1 MIFLEHAI
9 FSKKCDVDTS
19 KKLAYFSE
27 QVALIEYML
36 SEFGYSPSNF
46 DIGRDDL
53 YQFFT
58 FTLGNQSIE
67 IGDLLEEKLG
77 EVISNYDLDLIS
89 GTYSFKCYKCENLH
103 ITFYIKSLSEKNPFR
118 TGDFDDL
125 IYFYDSNTSYFV
137 N

>member
-1 MIFLEHAI
+1 MIFLEHAV

-27 QVALIEYML
+27 QVAFLEYTL
-36 SEFGYSPSNF
+36 SELGYSPCDF
-46 DIGRDDL
+46 DIGRDDT

-58 FTLGNQSIE
+58 FTLGKLSTE
-67 IGDLLEEKLG
+67 IGDFLEERLEG
-77 EVISNYDLDLIS
+77 LIEDHNLDLVS
-89 GTYSFKCYKCENLH
+89 GTYSFKCSKCENLH

-118 TGDFDDL
+118 NSKFDDSL
-125 IYFYDSNTSYFV
+125 YFYSSKTSYFI